1 MSDAF
6 FASLP
11 RFDTETVVPP
21 NGRQMRI
28 LLGQEV
34 EDEPVPDLPLSDM
47 MDDTPAL
54 EDVQV
59 DAAAPV
65 EEAVPDQG
73 EIDLSEVEAL
83 IASLSDT
90 IARTENDAHAQ
101 AVRLVRSIADRLFPE
116 LSDLFLAEEI
126 GRHLPGLIPAAA
138 QGVEVHASPAL
149 CERLQEVIGRNE
161 ALASRCTFV
170 PAESLGQSDACVS
183 WKTGGLTF
191 DFDGLLKACFARL
204 DTMQATM
211 DE

>member
-101 AVRLVRSIADRLFPE
+101 AVRLVRSIADRL
-116 LSDLFLAEEI
+116 LSLPFKCNSQLSKIRCDCDPDSVSFTCLPHVEPMPRGETVEPANSRKAEKPARDKLQF
-126 GRHLPGLIPAAA
+126 GGGKPG
-138 QGVEVHASPAL
+138 
-149 CERLQEVIGRNE
+149 
-161 ALASRCTFV
+161 CTTKG
-170 PAESLGQSDACVS
+170 LGICQ
-183 WKTGGLTF
+183 T
-191 DFDGLLKACFARL
+191 
-204 DTMQATM
+204 
-211 DE
+211 